1 MNDTAGGERDA
12 RAPLG
17 PGDRRMT
24 IRFRLGLGLALA
36 LLPILI
42 LGGLQTYVAFRHDS
56 EVRRTSLTQAGQ
68 RSAVET
74 RARIQSAISLLE
86 AIAAEP
92 LDADCPAR
100 LAGMKARLDGYA
112 NIVRVDAQAR
122 VTCSAAPVPP
132 SADRATRPWFV
143 ALKEGAPFALTKA
156 ARAAE
161 PTLVVGV
168 RAHSPDGSFQGAV
181 AAGLTLGSLRPDLH
195 DPTLPRD
202 TAVGLIDS
210 RGEFLLQSDPRA
222 FIPPPPAW
230 RSGSAQLSAR
240 DSSGQYRTFIVA
252 PLIRDNIS
260 VVLSAPAPG
269 VLSWA
274 RINPFA
280 SIILPLL
287 MWAAAWMVVWIVT
300 DRVVVRW
307 LAYLDRVAGLF
318 AKGRFSVRA
327 VHAARAPREIRDL
340 ARTMDTMAE
349 TITARD
355 ALLNDNLA
363 QKDALMREIHHRVKN
378 NLQVI
383 TSLLNMQQRALTDP
397 AARTAIFDTRQRITA
412 LALIYRALY
421 QSDDL
426 RRIDVRQFLE
436 ELIASQ
442 ITAESGRAANLRTE
456 LTADDLDVDP
466 DKLAPLALFAVEA
479 IAQARKRTFPD
490 GGGTLRVRFT
500 VGPRV
505 VMEIED
511 DGAPGDDAGDGVG
524 RTLMTAYARQ
534 LRGKSSTETTPEG
547 RVRVTLDFPAPEPE
561 AAPRDL
567 SGDAAPA
574 QHPAAGAHIAPA
586 SGNQA
591 SAGQF

>member
-1 MNDTAGGERDA
+1 
-12 RAPLG
+12 
-17 PGDRRMT
+17 MT

-36 LLPILI
+36 LLPILV

-56 EVRRTSLTQAGQ
+56 EVRSASLTQAGQ
-68 RSAVET
+68 RSAAQA
-74 RARIQSAISLLE
+74 RIRIQSAVALLE
-86 AIAAEP
+86 AVAAEP
-92 LDADCPAR
+92 DDAACPAR
-100 LAGMKARLDGYA
+100 LAAIRSRLDGYA
-112 NIVRVDAQAR
+112 NILRLDADGA
-122 VTCSAAPVPP
+122 VTCAAAPAPAN
-132 SADRATRPWFV
+132 ADRASRPWFV
-143 ALKEGAPFALTKA
+143 ALRQGAPVALAKA
-156 ARAAE
+156 VKAKE

-168 RAHSPDGSFQGAV
+168 RRSGGGGRFDGAV
-181 AAGLTLGSLRPDLH
+181 AAGLTLGSLRPDLT
-195 DPTLPRD
+195 DPTLPSG
-202 TAVGLIDS
+202 TAVGLVDS
-210 RGEFLLQSDPRA
+210 SGAFLLQSDPRA
-222 FIPPPPAW
+222 FTPLPGGWRAGGPPF
-230 RSGSAQLSAR
+230 SAR
-240 DSSGQYRTFIVA
+240 DAAGQRRTFIVT
-252 PLIRDNIS
+252 PLVRDNVS

-340 ARTMDTMAE
+340 ARTMDAMAE

-355 ALLNDNLA
+355 ALLHDNLA

-397 AARTAIFDTRQRITA
+397 AARIAIFDTRQRITA

-426 RRIDVRQFLE
+426 RKIDVRQFLE
-436 ELIASQ
+436 ELVASQ

-456 LTADDLDVDP
+456 LTADDLEVDP

-479 IAQARKRTFPD
+479 IAQARRHAFPPE
-490 GGGTLRVRFT
+490 GGVVRVRFA
-500 VGPRV
+500 VGERV

-511 DGAPGDDAGDGVG
+511 DGLATEDGGDGVG

-534 LRGKSSTETTPEG
+534 LRGRSACETTAEG
-547 RVRVTLDFPAPEPE
+547 HVRVTLDFPPPNPVEERPAP
-561 AAPRDL
+561 
-567 SGDAAPA
+567 
-574 QHPAAGAHIAPA
+574 
-586 SGNQA
+586 
-591 SAGQF
+591 

>member
-1 MNDTAGGERDA
+1 MTAA
-12 RAPLG
+12 RSGDRG
-17 PGDRRMT
+17 PPPALADGDRRMT
-24 IRFRLGLGLALA
+24 IRFRLGLGLAVA
-36 LLPILI
+36 LLPILL
-42 LGGLQTYVAFRHDS
+42 LGGLQTYVAFRHDA
-56 EVRRTSLTQAGQ
+56 EVRRTSLAQAGE
-68 RSAVET
+68 RSAVEA
-74 RARIQSAISLLE
+74 RARIQSAIALLE

-92 LDADCPAR
+92 ADAACSAR
-100 LAGMKARLDGYA
+100 LAGLKARLDGYA
-112 NIVRVDAQAR
+112 NIVRLDAQGR
-122 VTCSAAPVPP
+122 PVCSAAPLVA
-132 SADRATRPWFV
+132 SVDRASRPWFV
-143 ALKEGAPFALTKA
+143 AVRSGAPVALGKA
-156 ARAAE
+156 LKAAE
-161 PTLVVGV
+161 PTLVVAVRLPGAKGPFEGV
-168 RAHSPDGSFQGAV
+168 V
-181 AAGLTLGSLRPDLH
+181 AAGLRLGSLRPDLK
-195 DPTLPRD
+195 DETLPHN
-202 TAVGLIDS
+202 TAVALIDS
-210 RGEFLLQSDPRA
+210 RGEFLLQTDPRA
-222 FIPPPPAW
+222 FGPLPSTWSQGRAQF
-230 RSGSAQLSAR
+230 SGR
-240 DSSGQYRTFIVA
+240 DQAGEYRTFVVA
-252 PLIRDNIS
+252 PLVKDNLS
-260 VVLSAPAPG
+260 VLLSAPAPG

-287 MWAAAWMVVWIVT
+287 MWAAAWLVVWVVT

-327 VHAARAPREIRDL
+327 VHADRAPREIRDL
-340 ARTMDTMAE
+340 ARTMDAMAE

-383 TSLLNMQQRALTDP
+383 TSLLNMQQRALADP

-421 QSDDL
+421 QSEDL

-442 ITAESGRAANLRTE
+442 MTSESGRAANLRTE

-479 IAQARKRTFPD
+479 IAQARKHIFPPE
-490 GGGTLRVRFT
+490 GGVVKVRFT
-500 VGPRV
+500 VADRV

-511 DGAPGDDAGDGVG
+511 DGDPAEDAGDGVG

-534 LRGKSSTETTPEG
+534 LRGTTTTDTTPAG
-547 RVRVTLDFPAPEPE
+547 HLRVRLDFPAPQGTA
-561 AAPRDL
+561 AAPPSD
-567 SGDAAPA
+567 GAPA
-574 QHPAAGAHIAPA
+574 PQVGPAMRSEVAG
-586 SGNQA
+586 GNQA
-591 SAGQF
+591 RA